1 MISKARKVR
10 SLFEHSQ
17 QTTSHTRTT
26 VTSKAQEGL
35 RFSMTHLQYNNYR
48 QQDMGLAPSLKN
60 KQTNKQQQTK
70 PHPQDTEIAS
80 YSVGSSPVL

>member
-17 QTTSHTRTT
+17 QTTSHTYYCNKQGTRRLTLFDDSPT
-26 VTSKAQEGL
+26 AQQLSSTGHGV
-35 RFSMTHLQYNNYR
+35 STISQ
-48 QQDMGLAPSLKN
+48 
-60 KQTNKQQQTK
+60 KQTNKQTTNKTK
-70 PHPQDTEIAS
+70 PHPQDTEIAY

>member
-1 MISKARKVR
+1 MNTHSK
-10 SLFEHSQ
+10 Q
-17 QTTSHTRTT
+17 QVTRTT

-60 KQTNKQQQTK
+60 KQQTTNLTK
-70 PHPQDTEIAS
+70 PHPQDTEIAY

>member
-1 MISKARKVR
+1 MNTHSK
-10 SLFEHSQ
+10 Q
-17 QTTSHTRTT
+17 QVTRTT

-35 RFSMTHLQYNNYR
+35 HCLMTHLQHNNYR

-70 PHPQDTEIAS
+70 PHPQDTEIAY
-80 YSVGSSPVL
+80 YSVDSLPVL